1 MGCASSKQRVED
13 TVATA
18 YRPPPTS
25 FAVFD
30 INSIE
35 EPWLKHLNKTSLDP
49 SQHENKS
56 TLTHVP
62 APILQKLNMLDS
74 TEVAPQSWDEVSK
87 TLDELKSA
95 VKPSSSPTQQEPQSQ
110 SQPQLQM
117 VIKKNASFH
126 TLEELDAKLT
136 SKPKPDPKPEL
147 KKNISYKSK
156 LDQSQPLLPSPQ
168 PLQEGGLR
176 IKPVK
181 ENIFVMRDRL
191 EREKEEKVSI
201 FEKIRRDP
209 LTQYLEKCPP
219 NGSDSVVIYT
229 TSLRGVRKTFDDCNR
244 ARDMLEGH
252 RVIFDERDVSLHGE
266 FLKEVKEL
274 LEGVE
279 EGGVVLPKVFVKGRY
294 VGGLNELVE
303 LNETGRLG
311 RILNATRVERGVGR
325 QGCEGCGGVRFV
337 PCLDC
342 SGSCKIG
349 ADKERCPKCNEN
361 GLVHC
366 PLCI

>member
-1 MGCASSKQRVED
+1 MGCSSSKKSVED

-30 INSIE
+30 INSVE
-35 EPWLKHLNKTSLDP
+35 EPWLKHRNKTSLDI

-62 APILQKLNMLDS
+62 DPILQKLNMLDS
-74 TEVAPQSWDEVSK
+74 TEAAPQSWDEVSK
-87 TLDELKSA
+87 TLDEFKSA
-95 VKPSSSPTQQEPQSQ
+95 VKPSPVLRQQELQ
-110 SQPQLQM
+110 SQPQPQ
-117 VIKKNASFH
+117 VQANIKKNASFH

-136 SKPKPDPKPEL
+136 SKPELKPKPEL
-147 KKNISYKSK
+147 NKNIKSK
-156 LDQSQPLLPSPQ
+156 VNEPQSLPSPS
-168 PLQEGGLR
+168 PSLLLQEGGLR

-191 EREKEEKVSI
+191 EREKEERVSI
-201 FEKIRRDP
+201 YEKIRRDP
-209 LTQYLEKCPP
+209 LTQYPEKCPP

-252 RVIFDERDVSLHGE
+252 RVIFDERDVSLHGK

-274 LEGVE
+274 LEGIE
-279 EGGVVLPKVFVKGRY
+279 EGVVLPKVFVKGRY

-325 QGCEGCGGVRFV
+325 QGCGGCGGFRFV

-342 SGSCKIG
+342 GGSCKIG

-361 GLVHC
+361 GLVYC
-366 PLCI
+366 PVCI